1 MKVKKIIKKVIAAS
15 MSLALVH
22 TTIAPIP
29 VFAAE
34 SNKQFSEETV
44 ITTEN
49 VYDVL
54 SYLDIDENNLEV
66 NQEASYA
73 TVTVGEL
80 KEAIDSAKKYQ
91 KEVEKD
97 STINIEDISSSPQ
110 STRAT
115 YSKTLSSALV
125 VGSATITFNA
135 VGYYSGKHWTNASA
149 SNASVD
155 SDFVI
160 YTYKLSGQSNKT
172 TCTSSC
178 ITLKCSGNLDTYVGV
193 GNVGIVKITSQT
205 YSSKTN
211 FYASSYL

>member
-1 MKVKKIIKKVIAAS
+1 M
-15 MSLALVH
+15 
-22 TTIAPIP
+22 
-29 VFAAE
+29 F
-34 SNKQFSEETV
+34 
-44 ITTEN
+44 
-49 VYDVL
+49 
-54 SYLDIDENNLEV
+54 
-66 NQEASYA
+66 
-73 TVTVGEL
+73 
-80 KEAIDSAKKYQ
+80 
-91 KEVEKD
+91 
-97 STINIEDISSSPQ
+97 ISI
-110 STRAT
+110 
-115 YSKTLSSALV
+115 YSCD
-125 VGSATITFNA
+125 A

>member
-1 MKVKKIIKKVIAAS
+1 MIDRIKNDTSVFDVIFNSVLSKQKPSHAYLFELYNEDSYSDVYKFIKMLLCPEREKNFISGVCSKCSTCKNIDKNNCLDLKIVLPCNGLIKK
-15 MSLALVH
+15 
-22 TTIAPIP
+22 
-29 VFAAE
+29 
-34 SNKQFSEETV
+34 
-44 ITTEN
+44 
-49 VYDVL
+49 
-54 SYLDIDENNLEV
+54 
-66 NQEASYA
+66 
-73 TVTVGEL
+73 
-80 KEAIDSAKKYQ
+80 
-91 KEVEKD
+91 
-97 STINIEDISSSPQ
+97 EDILNVQ
-110 STRAT
+110 KFFAT
-115 YSKTLSSALV
+115 KSLNNEIRVYLIKDCD
-125 VGSATITFNA
+125 
-135 VGYYSGKHWTNASA
+135 KMNASA